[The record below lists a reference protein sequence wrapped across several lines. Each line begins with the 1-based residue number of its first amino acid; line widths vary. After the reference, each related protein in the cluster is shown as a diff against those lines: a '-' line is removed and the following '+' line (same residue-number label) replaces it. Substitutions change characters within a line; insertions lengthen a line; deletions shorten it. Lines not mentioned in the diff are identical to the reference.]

1 MNVRFKNT
9 WILLKNYCSRF
20 SLSSIAKETEIGSHV
35 TVREYLEIFENLFI
49 VRNVFPIDLKRRTE
63 KFRKMRKA
71 YFIDPFIYHVFKEKL
86 LGLGTKAEEI
96 PKVVEGIVAEHL
108 FRKYKKV
115 FYLTGRKEI
124 DFYVGNTA
132 IEVKWQNKV
141 RKKNFAK
148 IDVKNK
154 ILLSKDEFELGEINI
169 IPVSIFL
176 LL

>member
-9 WILLKNYCSRF
+9 WILLKNYYSRF

-35 TVREYLEIFENLFI
+35 TVREYLE
-49 VRNVFPIDLKRRTE
+49 
-63 KFRKMRKA
+63 M
-71 YFIDPFIYHVFKEKL
+71 
-86 LGLGTKAEEI
+86 
-96 PKVVEGIVAEHL
+96 
-108 FRKYKKV
+108 
-115 FYLTGRKEI
+115 I

-132 IEVKWQNKV
+132 IEVKWQNKI
-141 RKKNFAK
+141 RKKNLAK

-154 ILLSKDEFELGEINI
+154 ILLSKDEFELGDINI